1 MAMRSIG
8 KEKREKDEAVEW
20 QYVCKEE
27 KVGLFCD
34 RLNKKVAR
42 GRCS

>member
-1 MAMRSIG
+1 MRSIG

-27 KVGLFCD
+27 KVGYF
-34 RLNKKVAR
+34 VI
-42 GRCS
+42 G